1 MLDYRFRAAA
11 GSRLFRLLKGA
22 YIFMWNK
29 IVEKF
34 LEKLIKKHFGLS
46 AGISVDHMEVA
57 ENKETGAV
65 SISFGV
71 KLRANK
77 DDVIKLIDEKM

>member
-11 GSRLFRLLKGA
+11 GSQLFRLLKGA
-22 YIFMWNK
+22 YTLMWNK

-46 AGISVDHMEVA
+46 AGISVDHMEIA
-57 ENKETGAV
+57 ENKGRTRTTL
-65 SISFGV
+65 SSLSTRRCDPR
-71 KLRANK
+71 KTQSLLRK
-77 DDVIKLIDEKM
+77 T